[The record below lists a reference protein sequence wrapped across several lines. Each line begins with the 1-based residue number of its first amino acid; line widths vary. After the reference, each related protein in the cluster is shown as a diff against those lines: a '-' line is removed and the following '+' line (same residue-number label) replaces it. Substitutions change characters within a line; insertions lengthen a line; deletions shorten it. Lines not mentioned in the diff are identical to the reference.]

1 MPRHT
6 RRAGDSLTPRWH
18 GAAAVGA
25 AALLGLAAASC
36 GGNRGAAVQASQ
48 DAGAE
53 AGSAEPNPLRNA
65 YFGDL
70 HTHTNFSYDAF
81 LNGTRATPD
90 DAYRYAKGGALT
102 HPAGFEVQLD
112 APLDFYA
119 VTDHASFLGMLPA
132 VMDPEQD
139 VSHPVADLVT
149 GFVTGALT
157 GDARGRARRDIRAY
171 TLGLSEPPHD
181 ADVVRSAW
189 RETVEAAERHN
200 EPGRFTTFV
209 GYEFTGSPENQ
220 NLHRNVIF
228 RGSAVPELPFSRLDS
243 FNPEELWAWMDRNRE
258 AGIEALAIPHN
269 SNGSNGLMFRLA
281 TYAGDPLDAAYA
293 ETRNRNEPL
302 VEITQTK
309 GTSDTHPALSPNDE
323 WADFEI
329 WSYRIG
335 GGTTPSQPDGSYVR
349 QAYLNG
355 LRLEE
360 ESGFNPFRFGL
371 VGATDNH
378 AGAGPGS
385 ESDFFTAGGAPQ
397 VGSSIPFDPPR
408 ADGRLYSASPLGAL
422 RGASGLTGVWAE
434 ENTRDAIFDA
444 FRRKETFATTG
455 PRMRVR
461 FFAGYDYPDD
471 LADDPDLVAEA
482 YAGGVAMGGEL
493 AAPATACPASW
504 HGRPA
509 TRRARR
515 SSGCR
520 SSRAG
525 WTAARPA
532 SRSTTSPAPTASRWT
547 RTPTAAPTTARPST
561 SPTAASART
570 RGRPSCAPCGRTP
583 TSTPRSGP
591 STTCGCSRTRPAAGR
606 RGTRFAPASSR
617 GPTCRRPSRNA
628 RGRRRSGSRP
638 DRDDTPHR
646 GGAAAIGGGLRPRVR
661 LRFRRVH
668 FRSDHACAAIS
679 RHAQRRRRGHLDGP
693 PRRPGVGGAPTDV
706 SVTTT
711 PPQANES
718 ADSIL
723 PRFRRRSTTS
733 ARNSVVDSQ
742 VPVIGCV

>member
-1 MPRHT
+1 MGRAGLRSHEATRPGQGGVMPRHT
-6 RRAGDSLTPRWH
+6 RRSGEPLTPFPRAVAAIATTALVGLTTAGCAGDG
-18 GAAAVGA
+18 GAT
-25 AALLGLAAASC
+25 
-36 GGNRGAAVQASQ
+36 VQASQ
-48 DAGAE
+48 DAGARAE

-102 HPAGFEVQLD
+102 HPAGFDVQLD

-132 VMDPEQD
+132 VMDPGRD
-139 VSHPVADLVT
+139 VSHPVGELVT
-149 GFVTGALT
+149 DFVSGALT
-157 GDARGRARRDIRAY
+157 GGARTAARRDIRAY

-181 ADVVRSAW
+181 TDVVRSAW

-200 EPGRFTTFV
+200 DPGRFTTFV

-408 ADGRLYSASPLGAL
+408 EGGRLYSASPLGAL

-471 LADDPDLVAEA
+471 LADDPDLVTRA
-482 YAGGVAMGGEL
+482 YDGGVAMGGEL
-493 AAPATACPASW
+493 AAPGDRVPRFLVWATRDASSAPLQRLQVVKGWVDGGEAREQVYDAACSDGLAVDPDTHRCPDNGATVNLDDCGFSEDAGAAELRTLWTDPDFDPAQRAVYYVRVLENPSCRW
-504 HGRPA
+504 STWEAIRAGVEPRPDLPA
-509 TRRARR
+509 TIQERAW
-515 SSGCR
+515 SSPI
-520 SSRAG
+520 
-525 WTAARPA
+525 WV
-532 SRSTTSPAPTASRWT
+532 
-547 RTPTAAPTTARPST
+547 TP
-561 SPTAASART
+561 
-570 RGRPSCAPCGRTP
+570 
-583 TSTPRSGP
+583 
-591 STTCGCSRTRPAAGR
+591 
-606 RGTRFAPASSR
+606 
-617 GPTCRRPSRNA
+617 
-628 RGRRRSGSRP
+628 
-638 DRDDTPHR
+638 
-646 GGAAAIGGGLRPRVR
+646 
-661 LRFRRVH
+661 
-668 FRSDHACAAIS
+668 
-679 RHAQRRRRGHLDGP
+679 
-693 PRRPGVGGAPTDV
+693 
-706 SVTTT
+706 
-711 PPQANES
+711 
-718 ADSIL
+718 
-723 PRFRRRSTTS
+723 
-733 ARNSVVDSQ
+733 
-742 VPVIGCV
+742 

>member
-1 MPRHT
+1 MPHQT
-6 RRAGDSLTPRWH
+6 RRPGDSSMRKLH
-18 GAAAVGA
+18 AAAAA
-25 AALLGLAAASC
+25 AALLGLTAAGCA
-36 GGNRGAAVQASQ
+36 GNGGAAVEASQ
-48 DAGAE
+48 DAG
-53 AGSAEPNPLRNA
+53 GSAATAAAAEPNPLRNA

-102 HPAGFEVQLD
+102 HPAGFEIQLD

-139 VSHPVADLVT
+139 VSHPVAGLVSD
-149 GFVTGALT
+149 FVNGVVT
-157 GDARGRARRDIRAY
+157 GDARTRARRDIRAY
-171 TLGLSEPPHD
+171 TLGQSEPPHD

-189 RETVEAAERHN
+189 RETVEAAENHY

-293 ETRNRNEPL
+293 DTRNRNEPL

-378 AGAGPGS
+378 AGSGPGS
-385 ESDFFTAGGAPQ
+385 ESGFFTAGGAPQ

-434 ENTRDAIFDA
+434 ENTREAIFDA

-455 PRMRVR
+455 PRMRMR

-471 LADDPDLVAEA
+471 LTDDPDLLAEA

-493 AAPATACPASW
+493 AAPGDRVPRFLVWASRDPSSAPLQRLQVVKGWVDGGEARERVYDVACSDGLAVDEATHRCPDNGASVDLADCSISEDVGAAELRTLW
-504 HGRPA
+504 ADPDFDAAQRAIYYVRVLENPSCRWSTWDAVRAGVEPRPDLPA
-509 TRRARR
+509 TIQERAW
-515 SSGCR
+515 SSPI
-520 SSRAG
+520 
-525 WTAARPA
+525 WV
-532 SRSTTSPAPTASRWT
+532 AP
-547 RTPTAAPTTARPST
+547 
-561 SPTAASART
+561 
-570 RGRPSCAPCGRTP
+570 
-583 TSTPRSGP
+583 
-591 STTCGCSRTRPAAGR
+591 
-606 RGTRFAPASSR
+606 
-617 GPTCRRPSRNA
+617 
-628 RGRRRSGSRP
+628 
-638 DRDDTPHR
+638 
-646 GGAAAIGGGLRPRVR
+646 
-661 LRFRRVH
+661 
-668 FRSDHACAAIS
+668 
-679 RHAQRRRRGHLDGP
+679 
-693 PRRPGVGGAPTDV
+693 
-706 SVTTT
+706 
-711 PPQANES
+711 
-718 ADSIL
+718 
-723 PRFRRRSTTS
+723 
-733 ARNSVVDSQ
+733 
-742 VPVIGCV
+742 

>member
-6 RRAGDSLTPRWH
+6 GRSGDSFWFRRRA
-18 GAAAVGA
+18 AAAIGAVSLVGLTAAGCAGDGGTTVEASQPA
-25 AALLGLAAASC
+25 AAPAAA
-36 GGNRGAAVQASQ
+36 
-48 DAGAE
+48 AE
-53 AGSAEPNPLRNA
+53 ANPLRNA

-81 LNGTRATPD
+81 LNGTRATPH
-90 DAYRYAKGGALT
+90 DAYRYAKGETLT
-102 HPAGFEVQLD
+102 HPAGFEIQLD

-132 VMDPEQD
+132 IIDPEQN
-139 VSHPVADLVT
+139 VSHPVAQLVT
-149 GFVTGALT
+149 DFVSGALT
-157 GDARGRARRDIRAY
+157 GAARTGARRDIRAY
-171 TLGLSEPPHD
+171 TLGESQPAHD

-189 RETVEAAERHN
+189 RETVEAAENHY

-228 RGSAVPELPFSRLDS
+228 RGSTVPELPFSRLDS

-258 AGIEALAIPHN
+258 AGMEALAIPHN

-293 ETRNRNEPL
+293 DTRNRNEPL

-360 ESGFNPFRFGL
+360 ENGFNPFRFGL

-378 AGAGPGS
+378 AGSGPGS

-434 ENTRDAIFDA
+434 ENTRVAIYDA

-471 LADDPDLVAEA
+471 LADDPDLLAEA

-493 AAPATACPASW
+493 AAPGDRVPRFLVWASRDPSSAPLARLQVVKGWVEDGEARERVYDVACSDGLAVDEAHRCPDNGAVVNLKDCSISEDVGAAELRTLW
-504 HGRPA
+504 TDPDLDAAQRAIYYVRVLENPSCRWSTWDAVRAGVEPRPDIPA
-509 TRRARR
+509 TLQERAW
-515 SSGCR
+515 SSPI
-520 SSRAG
+520 
-525 WTAARPA
+525 WV
-532 SRSTTSPAPTASRWT
+532 AP
-547 RTPTAAPTTARPST
+547 
-561 SPTAASART
+561 
-570 RGRPSCAPCGRTP
+570 
-583 TSTPRSGP
+583 
-591 STTCGCSRTRPAAGR
+591 
-606 RGTRFAPASSR
+606 
-617 GPTCRRPSRNA
+617 
-628 RGRRRSGSRP
+628 
-638 DRDDTPHR
+638 
-646 GGAAAIGGGLRPRVR
+646 
-661 LRFRRVH
+661 
-668 FRSDHACAAIS
+668 
-679 RHAQRRRRGHLDGP
+679 
-693 PRRPGVGGAPTDV
+693 
-706 SVTTT
+706 
-711 PPQANES
+711 
-718 ADSIL
+718 
-723 PRFRRRSTTS
+723 
-733 ARNSVVDSQ
+733 
-742 VPVIGCV
+742 